1 MVRKFFL
8 PCDTLLLKP
17 SSETPNKNELD
28 ERKKKKDED
37 AMRNEIN
44 KQINE
49 LN

>member
-1 MVRKFFL
+1 MVRRFFL

-28 ERKKKKDED
+28 ERKKKNED